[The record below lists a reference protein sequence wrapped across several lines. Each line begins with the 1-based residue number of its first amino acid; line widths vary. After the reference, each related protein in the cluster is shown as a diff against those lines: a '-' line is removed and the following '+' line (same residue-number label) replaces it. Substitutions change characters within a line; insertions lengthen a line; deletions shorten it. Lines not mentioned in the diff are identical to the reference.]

1 MWYANPTANATE
13 LEFERIGKM
22 LIDAIL
28 DRKDDEEERD
38 DFFSYDRDKLID
50 YLDGWYDD
58 VANALKLG
66 DQKKIKM
73 ELCSYIDTNEYNPA
87 IKDYINARYW

>member
-1 MWYANPTANATE
+1 
-13 LEFERIGKM
+13 M

-73 ELCSYIDTNEYNPA
+73 ELCSYIDTNEYNPT